1 MGGARLVAADLVP
14 CALLELYGRQSSVT
28 AEAGAEMGASRPT
41 KKQKRAQRV
50 LSLSYFARMISC
62 LFIRLSG
69 SWIAVRHRRWMAV
82 SFTEDESFSDALVT
96 ARE

>member
-50 LSLSYFARMISC
+50 LHSRPNPACMICCVFFAFAGFYFATRRRRSMA
-62 LFIRLSG
+62 SG
-69 SWIAVRHRRWMAV
+69 
-82 SFTEDESFSDALVT
+82 
-96 ARE
+96 